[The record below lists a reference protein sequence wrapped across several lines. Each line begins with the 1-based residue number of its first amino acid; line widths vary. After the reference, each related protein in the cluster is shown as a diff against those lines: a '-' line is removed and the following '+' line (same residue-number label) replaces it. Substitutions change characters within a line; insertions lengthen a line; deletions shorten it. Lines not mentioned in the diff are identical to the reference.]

1 MSKYFNKFL
10 HLNKKIIKNYNNS
23 NGHVLLVD
31 RGRYLSAIKS
41 SIMTSAINKKH
52 KVNALVITDYDDNSN
67 IVNLYKSF
75 GFKNF
80 HLGFRYKLIL
90 KKFFIF
96 IKAIYLLI
104 KSIIV
109 IKKKDFFWFINNFK
123 VENIKIGDLIYD
135 TYIRNYHKF
144 INPKID
150 IIFVNILFKSIFR
163 ILNILSFVEK
173 YPIKFIVIG
182 TSTYSHNGG
191 IALRIGLEK
200 NIKVLEPYSN
210 PIKKNSESLNQ
221 VEIYSKSKVKYGF
234 FNLFIQGYKK
244 KILGQKINTKV
255 MNVFIKKRFQGK
267 LRSSYT
273 SRPDLNIMKKMYF
286 KNQKFLNKEKLLN
299 HFRMD
304 NNKIKKIVL
313 IAPHAFSDA
322 PHGHAGFFVFRD
334 YYDQLRQTLE
344 FIDKQKFNNI
354 LYLVRP
360 HPASIMFKEF
370 GIVEKL
376 INKIDNKFIRLS
388 PKYIN
393 ISNLINICDCVVT
406 GRGTI
411 GMEFA
416 CAGKYPIIAGSG
428 VYSGLGFSL
437 ESKNKKQYFSRLL
450 NIDKISKLNKKQILT
465 AKKTLYYLEAAK
477 TYSGGDK
484 IMDEKVLKNAFKN
497 DNSLF
502 CEELIKNL
510 KKTDFDK
517 GTFYQNLFK
526 YV

>member
-31 RGRYLSAIKS
+31 RGRYLSAINS

-182 TSTYSHNGG
+182 TPTYSHNGG

-200 NIKVLEPYSN
+200 NIKVFEAYSS
-210 PIKKNSESLNQ
+210 PIKKKSESLNQ
-221 VEIYSKSKVKYGF
+221 VEIYSKSKVKYGIY
-234 FNLFIQGYKK
+234 NLFIQGYKK
-244 KILGQKINTKV
+244 KILGQKNENCPFFERFGGV
-255 MNVFIKKRFQGK
+255 VFAQ
-267 LRSSYT
+267 
-273 SRPDLNIMKKMYF
+273 
-286 KNQKFLNKEKLLN
+286 
-299 HFRMD
+299 
-304 NNKIKKIVL
+304 
-313 IAPHAFSDA
+313 
-322 PHGHAGFFVFRD
+322 
-334 YYDQLRQTLE
+334 
-344 FIDKQKFNNI
+344 
-354 LYLVRP
+354 
-360 HPASIMFKEF
+360 
-370 GIVEKL
+370 
-376 INKIDNKFIRLS
+376 
-388 PKYIN
+388 
-393 ISNLINICDCVVT
+393 
-406 GRGTI
+406 
-411 GMEFA
+411 
-416 CAGKYPIIAGSG
+416 
-428 VYSGLGFSL
+428 
-437 ESKNKKQYFSRLL
+437 
-450 NIDKISKLNKKQILT
+450 
-465 AKKTLYYLEAAK
+465 
-477 TYSGGDK
+477 
-484 IMDEKVLKNAFKN
+484 
-497 DNSLF
+497 
-502 CEELIKNL
+502 
-510 KKTDFDK
+510 KTDFFCDFEPIPQK
-517 GTFYQNLFK
+517 RNRGGPGDHPAVL
-526 YV
+526 

>member
-1 MSKYFNKFL
+1 
-10 HLNKKIIKNYNNS
+10 
-23 NGHVLLVD
+23 
-31 RGRYLSAIKS
+31 
-41 SIMTSAINKKH
+41 MTAAINKKY

-80 HLGFRYKLIL
+80 QLGFKYRLIL
-90 KKFFIF
+90 KKVLIF

-104 KSIIV
+104 KSVIV

-135 TYIRNYHKF
+135 TYVRNYHKF

-163 ILNILSFVEK
+163 TLNILSCIEK

-182 TSTYSHNGG
+182 TPTYSHNGG

-200 NIKVLEPYSN
+200 NIKVFEPFIN
-210 PIKKNSESLNQ
+210 RIKKGSESLNP
-221 VEIYSKSKVKYGF
+221 VETYSKSKVKYGLS
-234 FNLFIQGYKK
+234 NLFIQGYKK
-244 KILGQKINTKV
+244 RILGQKINAKV

-273 SRPDLNIMKKMYF
+273 SRPGLNIMKKIYF
-286 KNQKFLNKEKLLN
+286 KNLKFLNKEKLLN
-299 HFRMD
+299 NFRMD

-322 PHGHAGFFVFRD
+322 PHGLGAFFVFRD

-360 HPASIMFKEF
+360 HPTSKLYKES
-370 GIVEKL
+370 GIVKKL
-376 INKIDNKFIRLS
+376 IDKIDNKIIR
-388 PKYIN
+388 
-393 ISNLINICDCVVT
+393 
-406 GRGTI
+406 
-411 GMEFA
+411 
-416 CAGKYPIIAGSG
+416 
-428 VYSGLGFSL
+428 
-437 ESKNKKQYFSRLL
+437 
-450 NIDKISKLNKKQILT
+450 
-465 AKKTLYYLEAAK
+465 
-477 TYSGGDK
+477 
-484 IMDEKVLKNAFKN
+484 
-497 DNSLF
+497 
-502 CEELIKNL
+502 
-510 KKTDFDK
+510 
-517 GTFYQNLFK
+517 
-526 YV
+526 